1 MKTIKSLPFAA
12 LIAAA
17 LASPLA
23 MSAEK
28 PVMEQQISCQLMK
41 VIAENVIS
49 SRQNGVVEQVVQ
61 NRISEVGNEFSGARN
76 LAKTYINRAYQIPVM
91 LDSEAKQQLI
101 ESFGDRAYDECVC
114 QWQPNKGI

>member
-12 LIAAA
+12 LIGAVI
-17 LASPLA
+17 ASPLA

-61 NRISEVGNEFSGARN
+61 NRVSEVGSEFSGARN
-76 LAKTYINRAYQIPVM
+76 IAQGYIDRAYQIPVM
-91 LDSEAKQQLI
+91 LDNTAKQQLI
-101 ESFGDRAYDECVC
+101 ESFGNHAYEECVC
-114 QWQPNKGI
+114 QWRPNKGI